1 MVACFH
7 TSCHLYKGAAECNEE
22 VGYNDGK
29 SWRGGGLGCEAL
41 FCVSLSRERDN
52 IRLSWDYKRCE
63 AALILRQILQN
74 RLAM

>member
-29 SWRGGGLGCEAL
+29 SWRGGGDLVVRICFVCLSAGSGITLG
-41 FCVSLSRERDN
+41 FHGTIKDV
-52 IRLSWDYKRCE
+52 
-63 AALILRQILQN
+63 RQHSFYDRFYRIG
-74 RLAM
+74 